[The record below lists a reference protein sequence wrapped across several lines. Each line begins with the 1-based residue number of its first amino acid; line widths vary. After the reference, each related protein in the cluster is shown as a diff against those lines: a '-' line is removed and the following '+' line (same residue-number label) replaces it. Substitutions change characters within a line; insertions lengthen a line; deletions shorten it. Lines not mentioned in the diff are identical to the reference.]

1 MGRRVGAAYDAGVR
15 ADGGRV
21 RIVLVAAGLV
31 VVLAVVAGVVVW
43 QRGQAERRADE
54 AAAAAAGEVA
64 AALTAGDLAGAPVQ
78 DAAGAQQRHSGTVRG
93 LGVAPR
99 VTTGA
104 TTREGA
110 TATTPLTWTWPF
122 GPDGWSYETVLT
134 STETDDGTWSTT
146 WTPALVHPDLTD
158 GAVLT
163 RTRTTAP
170 RAQVVRPDGSVV
182 VGDQPVVRVGVQPSR
197 VQDLAAL
204 TATLAAVLDV
214 DAAALTERVQG
225 APADAFVDVITLRRT
240 DFDAVEAQIQP
251 LPGTVV
257 AEGTLPL
264 APTRE
269 FARALLGT
277 VGPAT
282 AEIVEASNG
291 RVAAGDLTGLSG
303 LQRQYDEQL
312 VGTAGVT
319 VELVAGEQRTELFAV
334 EPVAGQPLVVT
345 LDPRVQQAADTA
357 LAQVISS
364 GSLGADGGNGNA
376 ALVAVS
382 VSTGAVL
389 AVANTPAT
397 GLNRAMTG
405 RYPPGSTF
413 KAVSTQALLAAGVR
427 PSDTVPCPPT
437 ATVDGRSFQNF
448 EGGALGDAATFADDF
463 AASCNTAFV
472 GLSSQLADDAL
483 AAAAAAMGLGAGWTV
498 GADAFTGEVPAN
510 ESAVDKA
517 AASIGQGRNLA
528 SPLAMAVAAG
538 TIARGSW
545 LDPTLV
551 DPASDTAV
559 QVPTPVADLAVVRD
573 LMRRVATDGTAS
585 ALADVPGEPVSAK
598 TGTAEYG
605 TEVPPGTHGWTIGF
619 QGEVAFAVLVE
630 DGVSGARSGVPVAE
644 AFLRGLG

>member
-1 MGRRVGAAYDAGVR
+1 MRG
-15 ADGGRV
+15 DGGRV

-31 VVLAVVAGVVVW
+31 VVLAVVAGVVWW

-54 AAAAAAGEVA
+54 AAASAARAVA
-64 AALTAGDLAGAPVQ
+64 SALAAGDLTGAPVQ
-78 DAAGAQQRHSGTVRG
+78 DAAAASELHAAAVAG
-93 LGVAPR
+93 LGVAPQVEAGPTSR
-99 VTTGA
+99 DGT
-104 TTREGA
+104 

-122 GPDGWSYETVLT
+122 GPDGWSYGTELT
-134 STETDDGTWSTT
+134 TTEGDDGTWTAT
-146 WTPALVHPDLTD
+146 WEPSLVHPDLTVD
-158 GAVLT
+158 AALAA
-163 RTRTTAP
+163 TRTTAP
-170 RAQVVRPDGSVV
+170 RAQIQRPDGSVL

-197 VQDLAAL
+197 VQDLASL
-204 TATLAAVLDV
+204 TATLAQVLDV
-214 DAAALTERVQG
+214 DAAALAERVQG
-225 APADAFVDVITLRRT
+225 AQPDAFVDVITLRRS
-240 DFDAVEAQIQP
+240 DYDAVKGQIQP
-251 LPGTVV
+251 LPGTVF
-257 AEGTLPL
+257 AESTLPL

-282 AEIVEASNG
+282 AEIVEAGGG
-291 RVAAGDLTGLSG
+291 RVAAGDQTGLSG
-303 LQRQYDEQL
+303 LQREYDERL
-312 VGTAGVT
+312 AGTAGVT
-319 VELVAGEQRTELFAV
+319 VELVSEGAAQPSRTELFSV
-334 EPVAGQPLVVT
+334 DPVAGRPLVVT
-345 LDPRVQQAADTA
+345 LDPRVQQAADSA

-376 ALVAVS
+376 ALVAVQ

-389 AVANTPAT
+389 AVANTPASGADRALT
-397 GLNRAMTG
+397 GQ
-405 RYPPGSTF
+405 YPPGSTF
-413 KAVSTQALLAAGVR
+413 KAVSAQALLAAGVR
-427 PSDTVPCPPT
+427 PSDVVACPPT
-437 ATVDGRSFQNF
+437 ATVEGRSFQNF

-472 GLSSQLADDAL
+472 GLSSRLGDDGLAT
-483 AAAAAAMGLGAGWTV
+483 AAAPMGLGAAWTV
-498 GADAFTGEVPAN
+498 GTDAFTGEVPAN

-528 SPLAMAVAAG
+528 SPLAMAVATG

-559 QVPTPVADLAVVRD
+559 EVPAPVADLAVVRD
-573 LMRRVATDGTAS
+573 LMRRVATDGTAA
-585 ALADVPGEPVSAK
+585 ALADVPGEPVFAK

-605 TEVPPGTHGWTIGF
+605 TEVPPRTHGWTIGF
-619 QGEVAFAVLVE
+619 QGDVAFAVLVE